1 MVKRLFT
8 LLTVFVAT
16 AVVAIAQILP
26 PQMPLQPDSSVV
38 YGKLDNGLT
47 YYIKHNQKP
56 AQRADFYIVTN
67 VGAIQETPAQDGLAH
82 FLEHMCLNGTKN
94 FPGKGIISYMESIGA
109 KFGENINAWTS
120 VESTA
125 YMLNNIPVIREGII
139 DSSLLILHDYSA
151 FVTNDFD
158 EIDKE
163 RGVILEEKRTR
174 NTAQW
179 RYRNAAFEAL
189 FKGTKYA
196 TCSLIGSEE
205 NLKTFD
211 PQELVNFY
219 KTWYRPDMQAII
231 VVGDVDPKAVERKI
245 KSLFGELPKAENPK
259 AKDIIPIP
267 GNEEPIVAIFTD
279 KENASTSVEV
289 YFKGQPLPREY
300 RGLGMAVLMD
310 IYKSLITSM
319 MNERFSDISASPNA
333 PFLGAGSGFAPLC
346 VTMEA
351 FYGAVQSKDA
361 EAVPALEAMFVEL
374 ERAKRFGF
382 TQAEFER
389 AKTQLLKSY
398 EVAAANASGR
408 QNGAIVNDYINN
420 FISGDAFT
428 TPEYKYSVVKGYL
441 EGGAIQ
447 LEAINQMMASLVTD
461 NNMVVIYSGPEKEG
475 LINPVEEEILGA
487 IAAAKASDIKPLE
500 GENVNE
506 PLLDAASLPG
516 STIMAETGAEFG
528 STRIELA
535 NGIEIYIK
543 PTEFKKDE
551 VMFKIVANGGK
562 SILPTELLPALEQN
576 VLMMYQG
583 YQGISDFPVTKL
595 QKMLTGKAVRVSP
608 FISSLEQGV
617 QGSGSPKDFETMLQ
631 LTYLYYV
638 APRFEASEM
647 EVGINQIKAVLP
659 NMMQQPDFINSLKMS
674 EIMYGNSPRVPVI
687 GEQMLKQATV
697 ENYKKAYEQ
706 LFSDVAGAKMY
717 ITGNVDIEQIKPLLE
732 KYIGSLPVKSDKG
745 LMWQDDNTDIVKG
758 KVEEIFE
765 VPMEAPKTKVT
776 LVYSADMER
785 NLKNDI
791 LSEAL
796 QNVLDL
802 TYTKS
807 IREEEG
813 GTYGV
818 GVLARTWANPKDGMF
833 LLIQFDTEFAKAPKL
848 IEIAI
853 SELEDIAANGV
864 NEEYVAKTKENMLKA
879 FPEKHI
885 QNSYWLN
892 TLYNNYSQDY
902 NVDYN
907 YENTVSK
914 VVTSKEIQEYVKQML
929 KQGNRIK
936 IVMNPKQ

>member
-1 MVKRLFT
+1 ML
-8 LLTVFVAT
+8 VFAAT
-16 AVVAIAQILP
+16 SFVSFAQILP
-26 PQMPLQPDSSVV
+26 PQMPLQLDSSVI

-47 YYIKHNQKP
+47 YYIKHNEKP

-120 VESTA
+120 VETTA
-125 YMLNNIPVIREGII
+125 YMLNNIPVIREGIV

-174 NTAQW
+174 NNAQW

-205 NLKTFD
+205 NLKNFN

-231 VVGDVDPKAVERKI
+231 VVGDVDAKAVESKI
-245 KSLFGELPKAENPK
+245 KNLFGQLPKAENPK

-267 GNEEPIVAIFTD
+267 GNEEPIVSIFTD

-300 RGLGMAVLMD
+300 RGLGMATLMD
-310 IYKSLITSM
+310 VCKSLIASM
-319 MNERFSDISASPNA
+319 LNERFADISAKADA
-333 PFLGAGSGFAPLC
+333 PFLGAGSGFAPMC

-351 FYGAVQSKDA
+351 FYGAVQSKDT
-361 EAVPALEAMFVEL
+361 EAVPALAAMFTEL

-382 TQAEFER
+382 TEAEFER
-389 AKTQLLKSY
+389 AKARLLKSY
-398 EVAAANASGR
+398 EVAAENASGR
-408 QNGAIVNDYINN
+408 QNGAIVNDYINHFVN
-420 FISGDAFT
+420 GDAFT
-428 TPEYKYSVVKGYL
+428 TPEYKYSIVKGYIDA
-441 EGGAIQ
+441 GAVQ
-447 LEAINQMMASLVTD
+447 LAALNQMMAALVTD
-461 NNMVVIYSGPEKEG
+461 NDMVVLYSGPQKEG
-475 LINPVEEEILGA
+475 LTNPTQEEILGA
-487 IAAAKASDIKPLE
+487 IALAKAAEIQPLE

-506 PLLDAASLPG
+506 PLLDANALKG
-516 STIMAETGAEFG
+516 SPVVLHESAKFGA
-528 STRIELA
+528 TKLALA

-543 PTEFKKDE
+543 PTDFKKDE
-551 VMFKIVANGGK
+551 VMIKVVGNGGK
-562 SILPTELLPALEQN
+562 SILPTELLPSLERN

-583 YQGISDFPVTKL
+583 YQGVSDFPVTKL
-595 QKMLTGKAVRVSP
+595 QKMLTGKAVQVAP
-608 FISSLEQGV
+608 FINSLEQGV
-617 QGSGSPKDFETMLQ
+617 QGGGSPKDFETILQ
-631 LTYLYYV
+631 LINLYYNK
-638 APRFEASEM
+638 PRFEASEM

-659 NMMQQPDFINSLKMS
+659 NMMQQPDFVNSKKMY
-674 EIMYGNSPRVPVI
+674 EVMYGNSPRVPFVS
-687 GEQMLKQATV
+687 EQMLQQVSV

-706 LFSDVAGAKMY
+706 LFSDAAGVKVY

-732 KYIGSLPVKSDKG
+732 KYIGSLPVKSQNG
-745 LMWQDDNTDIVKG
+745 LMWKDDKTDIVKG
-758 KVEEIFE
+758 KVEEVFA

-776 LVYSADMER
+776 FIYSADVDK

-791 LSEAL
+791 LADAL
-796 QNVLDL
+796 KYVLDM
-802 TYTKS
+802 TYTKT
-807 IREEEG
+807 IREDEG

-818 GVLARTWANPKDGMF
+818 GTMVETKAYPTAGMV
-833 LLIQFDTEFAKAPKL
+833 LLIQFDTEDAKAPKL
-848 IEIAI
+848 IELAI
-853 SELEDIAANGV
+853 EGIEDIAANGV
-864 NEEYVAKTKENMLKA
+864 NDEYVAKTKESMLKA

-885 QNSYWLN
+885 KNSYWQDVM
-892 TLYNNYSQDY
+892 YDNYSR
-902 NVDYN
+902 N
-907 YENTVSK
+907 YDKDTDFEKCVNEVVNSK
-914 VVTSKEIQEYVKQML
+914 SIQKYAKEIL

-936 IVMNPKQ
+936 LVMNPQK